1 MSRPVELTETAGKAE
16 LVVLLDDDGN
26 AIGAA
31 PKQEV
36 HHQDTPLHLA
46 FSCYVFDE
54 AGSLLLTRRA
64 LHKPTFPGVWSN
76 SFCGHPGPG
85 EVFGEALHRRAGQE
99 LGIELRDLQLTLPA
113 FRYQATMTNGVR
125 ENEMCPVF
133 TAMTS
138 DDVRPDPAEVA
149 ATEWVAW
156 ESFRDEVLAGR
167 RDVSSWCVQQ
177 VAELAR
183 REVDVARFS
192 PADRADLPSAARRP
206 A

>member
-1 MSRPVELTETAGKAE
+1 M
-16 LVVLLDDDGN
+16 
-26 AIGAA
+26 
-31 PKQEV
+31 
-36 HHQDTPLHLA
+36 HLA

-192 PADRADLPSAARRP
+192 PADRADLPSAARHP